1 MTMWALIQNDAVFE
15 TTNIDP
21 AGRFHPDLKWVP
33 CGPEVGQRWLFANGV
48 FSAPKVDSEGLASA
62 ERIWRDSQVSS
73 TEWLV
78 MRHRD
83 ELDLDITTTL
93 MASQFTELL
102 SYRQALRDWP
112 VATGFPNSGG
122 RPVAP
127 AWIAEQ
133 TQ

>member
-1 MTMWALIQNDAVFE
+1 MWALIQNEAVFE

-33 CGPEVGQRWLFANGV
+33 CGPEVGQRWLFVDGV
-48 FSAPKVDSEGLASA
+48 FRAPEVDSEGSVSD

-93 MASQFTELL
+93 TASQFIELL
-102 SYRQALRDWP
+102 NYRQKLRDWP
-112 VATGFPNSGG
+112 QAGAFPNATD
-122 RPVAP
+122 RPTEP